1 MYVIQMHMLTTR
13 FSYFPIHHGVRLLKG
28 VLSSHVLLL
37 GCLLGAIGVPA
48 AHALPA
54 DTYASASVLAEGRWT
69 RVKVSEAGLQFI
81 SNSALKSMGFTDPS
95 KVRVYG
101 YGGQM
106 LPETLN
112 ASLRD
117 DLPMVGT
124 LHADNG
130 LYFFAVDYFSWD
142 TLSAGNKGMKYA
154 HTINPYAET
163 SYYFLSDREAGNDTP
178 ETRDC
183 SELRAGNNFTEFTQR
198 LVYEKDLASPA
209 NTGRLLLGEDFRGTA
224 SRSFPFNL
232 TDYATGDPKMLVAF
246 GSYTSGG
253 AAQLKFTAN
262 GTEIDDS
269 SVASLSAVT
278 SKEGFLRYGSFLR
291 SVPAGLISGDK
302 LNIGIAYQSQATIHT
317 ARLDYIEL
325 EYQRKL
331 RLHDGELH
339 FYEILNGTATFNIDG
354 CNTSTVIWDVTDP
367 VKPVRVN
374 FKLDGSTARFTDT
387 ATGLKEYVAFN
398 PGSVRRAP
406 TTAGQI
412 ANQNIH
418 GLPMPDMVIIS
429 PAQYMQAANTVADM
443 HRRVD
448 GMTVHVLAPE
458 AIYNEF
464 ASGTAD
470 VTAFRKMLKMW
481 YDRAAEEGVPY
492 PRYCMIMGRP
502 TYDNKAV
509 TPSVAKAGYVRV
521 PIWGSPTGWD
531 QSSSYTTDDYI
542 GMLDDTGT
550 TFSIGPGKIH
560 VAIGRWPV
568 KSADE
573 ANIMARK
580 LVEYVENPVLGAW
593 RNNVMLIADDQ
604 DNAAHLNQSEWVYKG
619 LRSTGNGANFL
630 YDRLYLD
637 SYPLSYTGTGAG
649 YPEAKEHM
657 LKKINE
663 GVSFISYIG
672 HANPKSWTHEGLL
685 NWTDITNMNNP
696 HAPFL
701 YAATC
706 EFLRWDDDAVSG
718 AEIMWLYPSAGFIGM
733 ICPSRSVYI
742 DQNGALSKTL
752 SNFVYS
758 RDKDGGAAR
767 VGDIYINAKNG
778 FGATT
783 SNRLKFCLLADPA
796 MRVVSPDF
804 NIKVESINNIELATA
819 EELPIIGARSRVT
832 VEGYVADREGN
843 ICSDFEGI
851 LEVALFD
858 AEKVITT
865 YGNGKN
871 GTVTDYNDRKTRLY
885 NGRVNVKEG
894 RWNLTLL
901 MPSEIEHNFTP
912 ALLSMYASSNDG
924 REANGACEQFY
935 VYGFDSEAAPD
946 ETGPEITDF
955 YLNTASFTD
964 GTRVNSTPVVFATFT
979 DASGINLS
987 KAGIGHNMLIVVD
1000 GNIYHGDVADSY
1012 VPDAEDPTKGSIKYA
1027 LPEVTPGE
1035 HTLTL
1040 TVWDNANNSSS
1051 ASLAFNVGVGLP
1063 PSIVDLSASATP
1075 AVTSTVFTLT
1085 TDRPM
1090 STMTCLWEVFDLNGK
1105 RLWSKRTDTS
1115 TDIDSRLQ
1123 TEWNLTDENGR
1134 RVARGIYI
1142 YRVTL
1147 STPEGYTSRA
1157 SRRIAVSG
1165 SE

>member
-1 MYVIQMHMLTTR
+1 MLTKR

-37 GCLLGAIGVPA
+37 GCLLGVLGAPQV
-48 AHALPA
+48 HALPA
-54 DTYASASVLAEGRWT
+54 DTYTASSVLAEGNWT
-69 RVKVSEAGLQFI
+69 RVKVSETGLQFI
-81 SNSALKSMGFTDPS
+81 SNSALKSMGFTNPS

-112 ASLRD
+112 ATLRD

-130 LYFFAVDYFSWD
+130 IYFFGVDYFSWRS
-142 TLSAGNKGMKYA
+142 LSTGSNSLKYA

-163 SYYFLSDREAGNDTP
+163 SYYFLSDRDADNDTP
-178 ETRDC
+178 ESRDC
-183 SELRAGNNFTEFTQR
+183 SELRPGTNFTEFTQR
-198 LVYEKDLASPA
+198 LVYEKDIMAPA
-209 NTGRLLLGEDFRGTA
+209 NTGRVLLGEDFRGTA
-224 SRSFPFNL
+224 ARSFPFSL
-232 TDYATGDPKMLVAF
+232 TDYVGGDPKMLVAF

-253 AAQLKFTAN
+253 PATLAFTAN
-262 GTEIDDS
+262 GSDIDNGS
-269 SVASLSAVT
+269 PATLSAVT
-278 SKEGFLRYGSFLR
+278 SSEGFLRYGSFTR
-291 SVPAGLISGDK
+291 SIPANLVASDK
-302 LNIGIAYQSQATIHT
+302 LSIGISYHSQATIHT

-331 RLHDGELH
+331 RLNDGELY
-339 FYEILNGTATFNIDG
+339 FYETLNGTSTFNIEG
-354 CNTSTVIWDVTDP
+354 CTSATVIWDVTDP
-367 VKPVRVN
+367 VNPQRIN
-374 FKLDGSTARFTDT
+374 FKLAGSTAIFTDT

-406 TTAGQI
+406 AADRRVT
-412 ANQNIH
+412 NQDIH

-429 PAQYMQAANTVADM
+429 PVQFMEAANTVAEM

-448 GMTVHVLAPE
+448 GMTVHVLTPE

-481 YDRAAEEGVPY
+481 YDRAAETGESY

-502 TYDNKAV
+502 TYDNKGV
-509 TPSVAKAGYVRV
+509 TPAVAQAGYVRV
-521 PIWGSPTGWD
+521 PIWSSSTGWGQD
-531 QSSSYTTDDYI
+531 SSFSSDDYI

-550 TFSIGPGKIH
+550 TFSMGPGKIQ

-568 KSADE
+568 KSAAE
-573 ANIMARK
+573 ANTMARK
-580 LVEYVENPVLGAW
+580 LVDYVENPVLGAW

-604 DNAAHLNQSEWVYKG
+604 DSAAHLNQSEDMYKG
-619 LRSTGNGANFL
+619 MRSNGNGADFL

-637 SYPLSYTGTGAG
+637 SYPLSYTGTGTG
-649 YPEAKEHM
+649 YPEAREHM
-657 LKKINE
+657 FKKINE

-672 HANPKSWTHEGLL
+672 HANPKSWSHEGLL
-685 NWTDITNMNNP
+685 TWTDITNMKNQYT
-696 HAPFL
+696 PFL

-706 EFLRWDDDAVSG
+706 EFLRWDDDDVSG
-718 AEIMWLYPSAGFIGM
+718 AEVMWLYPSAGFIGM

-742 DQNGALSKTL
+742 NQNGYLSEAL
-752 SNFVYS
+752 SNFVYR
-758 RDKDGGAAR
+758 RDADGGAAR

-778 FGATT
+778 FGATST
-783 SNRLKFCLLADPA
+783 NRLKFCLMADPA
-796 MRVVSPDF
+796 MRVVSPTL
-804 NIKVESINNIELATA
+804 NIRVESINGTDLATA
-819 EELPIIGARSRVT
+819 EELPVIGARSRVT
-832 VEGYVADREGN
+832 VEGYVADSDGN
-843 ICSDFEGI
+843 VCTDFDGV
-851 LEVALFD
+851 LEISLFD

-865 YGNGKN
+865 YGNGKD
-871 GTVTDYNDRKTRLY
+871 GVSTEYNDRKTRLY
-885 NGRVNVKEG
+885 NGRVNVHEG

-901 MPSEIEHNFTP
+901 MPSEIENNFTP
-912 ALLSMYASSNDG
+912 ALLSMYASSSDG
-924 REANGACEQFY
+924 REANGACEQLY
-935 VYGFDSEAAPD
+935 VYGFDSDAAPD
-946 ETGPEITDF
+946 SEGPEITDF
-955 YLNTASFTD
+955 FLNTALFAD
-964 GTRVNSTPVVFATFT
+964 GDRVNSTPVVFATLA

-987 KAGIGHNMLIVVD
+987 QAGIGHNMTIVVD
-1000 GNIYHGDVADSY
+1000 GNIYHGDVSDSY
-1012 VPDAEDPTKGSIKYA
+1012 VPDAADPTRGSIKYA

-1035 HTLTL
+1035 HKLTL

-1063 PSIVDLSASATP
+1063 PTIIDISASATP
-1075 AVTSTVFTLT
+1075 AVTSTVFSLT

-1090 STMTCLWEVFDLNGK
+1090 SAMSCLWEVFDLNGQC
-1105 RLWSKRTDTS
+1105 LWSEQTNEN

-1123 TEWNLTDENGR
+1123 TVWNLEDENGR

-1142 YRVTL
+1142 YRATL

-1157 SRRIAVSG
+1157 SRRIAVTG
-1165 SE
+1165 AE

>member
-1 MYVIQMHMLTTR
+1 MLTTR
-13 FSYFPIHHGVRLLKG
+13 FSYFPIHHGVRLMKD
-28 VLSSHVLLL
+28 VLSSYVLLL
-37 GCLLGAIGVPA
+37 GCLLGLSSVTDAY
-48 AHALPA
+48 ALPA
-54 DTYASASVLAEGRWT
+54 DTYAASSVLADGRWT
-69 RVKVSEAGLQFI
+69 RIKVSETGLQFI

-124 LHADNG
+124 LHTDNG
-130 LYFFAVDYFSWD
+130 LYFFAVDYFSWRSSSISS
-142 TLSAGNKGMKYA
+142 TVMKYA

-163 SYYFLSDREAGNDTP
+163 SYYFLSDKEAENDTP
-178 ETRDC
+178 EVRDC
-183 SELRAGNNFTEFTQR
+183 SELRAGDNFTEFTQR
-198 LVYEKDLASPA
+198 LVYEKDITSAS
-209 NTGRLLLGEDFRGTA
+209 NTGRILLGEDFRGTA
-224 SRSFPFNL
+224 SRSFPFAL
-232 TDYATGDPKMLVAF
+232 TDYANGEPKMLVAF

-253 AAQLKFTAN
+253 DAQLKFTAN
-262 GTEIDDS
+262 GTDIDNGS
-269 SVASLSAVT
+269 LATLSAVT
-278 SKEGFLRYGSFLR
+278 GKDGFLRYASFSR
-291 SVPAGLISGDK
+291 SIPANLVSGDK

-317 ARLDYIEL
+317 ARLDYIEI

-331 RLHDGELH
+331 RLNNGELY
-339 FYEILNGTATFNIDG
+339 FYEILKGPATFNIEG
-354 CNTSTVIWDVTDP
+354 CSANTVIWDVTDP
-367 VKPVRVN
+367 VKPQRVN
-374 FKLDGSTARFTDT
+374 FKLEGSTARFTDT

-406 TTAGQI
+406 ESDKRI
-412 ANQNIH
+412 SNQDIH

-429 PAQYMQAANTVADM
+429 PTEYMTAANTVADL

-448 GMTVHVLAPE
+448 GMTVHVLTPE
-458 AIYNEF
+458 VIYNEF

-481 YDRAAEEGVPY
+481 YDRASEEGVDY

-502 TYDNKAV
+502 TYDNKGV
-509 TPSVAKAGYVRV
+509 TPAVAQARYVRV

-550 TFSIGPGKIH
+550 TFSMGPGKIH
-560 VAIGRWPV
+560 VAVGRWPI
-568 KSADE
+568 KSAEE
-573 ANIMARK
+573 ANTMARK
-580 LVEYVENPVLGAW
+580 LVNYVENPTLGAW

-604 DNAAHLNQSEWVYKG
+604 DRGDHLKQSEWVYEG
-619 LRSTGNGANFL
+619 MRSSGNGADFM

-657 LKKINE
+657 FKKINE

-685 NWTDITNMNNP
+685 NWTDITTMNNP
-696 HAPFL
+696 HTPFL

-742 DQNGALSKTL
+742 DQNGLLSKALST
-752 SNFVYS
+752 FVYR
-758 RDKDGGAAR
+758 RDNDGGAAR
-767 VGDIYINAKNG
+767 VGDIFINAKNG

-783 SNRLKFCLLADPA
+783 SNRLKFCLMADPA
-796 MRVVSPDF
+796 MRVLSPELDV
-804 NIKVESINNIELATA
+804 KVESINGVELATA
-819 EELPIIGARSRVT
+819 EELPIIGARSRVV
-832 VEGYVADREGN
+832 VEGYISDNEGN
-843 ICSDFEGI
+843 ICSDFNGM
-851 LEVALFD
+851 LEISLFD

-865 YGNGKN
+865 YGNGDKGVVQN
-871 GTVTDYNDRKTRLY
+871 YNDRKTRLY
-885 NGRVNVKEG
+885 NGRVEVQEG
-894 RWNLTLL
+894 RWSLTLL
-901 MPSEIEHNFTP
+901 MPSEIENNFTP
-912 ALLSMYASSNDG
+912 ALLSLYASSNDG
-924 REANGACEQFY
+924 REANGACEQLY

-946 ETGPEITDF
+946 EQGPDITDF
-955 YLNTASFTD
+955 YLNTVSFAD
-964 GTRVNSTPVVFATFT
+964 GDRVNSTPVVFATLT
-979 DASGINLS
+979 DESGINLS
-987 KAGIGHNMLIVVD
+987 QAGIGHNMLIVID
-1000 GNIYHGDVADSY
+1000 GNIYHGDVSDSY
-1012 VPDAEDPTKGSIKYA
+1012 VPDVADPTKGSIKYA

-1035 HTLTL
+1035 HKLTL

-1051 ASLAFNVGVGLP
+1051 ASLSFNVGIGLP
-1063 PSIVDLSASATP
+1063 PSIIDLSASATP
-1075 AVTSTVFTLT
+1075 AVTSTVFSVT

-1090 STMTCLWEVFDLNGK
+1090 SAMSCLWEVFDLNGK
-1105 RLWSKRTDTS
+1105 CLWSEQSALT
-1115 TDIDSRLQ
+1115 TDIDSRIQ
-1123 TEWNLTDENGR
+1123 TEWNLNDNSGR
-1134 RVARGIYI
+1134 RVSRGIYI
-1142 YRVTL
+1142 YRATL

-1157 SRRIAVSG
+1157 SRRIAVTG
-1165 SE
+1165 TE